1 MDASFTMPAEHGS
14 DLRAK
19 TLRLSESWPT
29 ILAKVQ
35 EMGNGNCRIVDSLPM
50 GVMFVNEDYSFT
62 IKYTNR
68 DNRHVVGIV
77 LGDAHYT
84 VIVEPVLALPDKFDK
99 LIVEGRKTLLAVGE
113 ENWYKV
119 VNLCLEKV
127 LFYSS

>member
-1 MDASFTMPAEHGS
+1 MDASFTMPPEHGS

-19 TLRLSESWPT
+19 TLKLSESWPT

-35 EMGNGNCRIVDSLPM
+35 EMGNANYRIVDSLPM
-50 GVMFVNEDYSFT
+50 GIMFVNEDYTFT
-62 IKYTNR
+62 IKYTYR
-68 DNRHVVGIV
+68 DKHVVSIV

-84 VIVEPVLALPDKFDK
+84 VIVEPVPALPDKFDK
-99 LIVEGRKTLLAVGE
+99 LIVEGRKTLIAVGE